1 VKRETGY
8 LSDGGAVA
16 GLSAERIDACA
27 DLVARGD
34 PDRFAAVMAA
44 PLAARGRLLVIYA
57 FNLEVA
63 RAPWVTAE
71 PMIAE
76 MRLQWWRDVVA
87 EAEAGRPA
95 RAHEVA
101 APLAG
106 LIGAAGLPVE
116 VMDRLILARRWD
128 VYRDA
133 FADEAAL
140 EAYLEETGAGL
151 MWLAGRA
158 LGAGAE
164 DEAALRAFGWAAAL
178 AGYLRAVPELEARG
192 RIPLLDG
199 RPEAVAALARAGV
212 GTRCGGACGPAP
224 IAQGGAARHAGRVA
238 GGALVAACGGRAC
251 QGGGGTG
258 ATVGICTAIRVVAGQ
273 PAGWRFLTVI

>member
-1 VKRETGY
+1 M
-8 LSDGGAVA
+8 A
-16 GLSAERIDACA
+16 GLSAESVDACA
-27 DLVARGD
+27 ALVARGD
-34 PDRFAAVMAA
+34 ADRFAAVMAA
-44 PLAARGRLLVIYA
+44 PLAARGRLLVLYA

-106 LIGAAGLPVE
+106 LIGDAGLPVE
-116 VMDRLILARRWD
+116 VMDRLIVARRWD

-133 FADEAAL
+133 FADAAAL
-140 EAYLEETGAGL
+140 ETYLEDTGAGL

-158 LGAGAE
+158 LGAGAG
-164 DEAALRAFGWAAAL
+164 DEAALRAFGWAAGL

-199 RPEAVAALARAGV
+199 RPEAVAALAQEGLARIAAARAGLRRLSRAV
-212 GTRCGGACGPAP
+212 RPATLAGWQAAP
-224 IAQGGAARHAGRVA
+224 LLKMVVAEPQRVAEGQVQLSEFARRFGLLRAGLRGGAA
-238 GGALVAACGGRAC
+238 
-251 QGGGGTG
+251 
-258 ATVGICTAIRVVAGQ
+258 
-273 PAGWRFLTVI
+273 

>member
-1 VKRETGY
+1 MSV
-8 LSDGGAVA
+8 
-16 GLSAERIDACA
+16 DACA

-158 LGAGAE
+158 LGAGAG

-199 RPEAVAALARAGV
+199 RPEAVAALAGRGLARVAAARAGLRRLPRAV
-212 GTRCGGACGPAP
+212 RPATLAGWQAAPLLQLVVAEPARVVEGRLQLSEFARRFGLLRASLRGGA
-224 IAQGGAARHAGRVA
+224 
-238 GGALVAACGGRAC
+238 
-251 QGGGGTG
+251 
-258 ATVGICTAIRVVAGQ
+258 
-273 PAGWRFLTVI
+273 F